1 MIKIKDYV
9 RVGSLEEAYELN
21 QKRSACILGGMLWTK
36 MGQRQVQTAIDL
48 SGLGLDQ
55 IEESEEEFSIGCMVT
70 LRQMEEHEGLNAY
83 TDGAARESVR
93 SIVGVQFRNLATVGG
108 SIFGRF
114 GFSDVLTLFLALD
127 TEVELVHAGRMPLA
141 EFACSKRDR
150 DVLVRLIV
158 KKHEGVTVYQSHRNS
173 RTDFPVL
180 TCAVRVE
187 DGKGCAVLGA
197 RPAKAARVELPA
209 ELAEKLAAGKA
220 SAEEGGGFGDF

>member
-83 TDGAARESVR
+83 TDGAARESVPADQQPFDP
-93 SIVGVQFRNLATVGG
+93 IA
-108 SIFGRF
+108 
-114 GFSDVLTLFLALD
+114 
-127 TEVELVHAGRMPLA
+127 
-141 EFACSKRDR
+141 
-150 DVLVRLIV
+150 VRLEI
-158 KKHEGVTVYQSHRNS
+158 GDDR
-173 RTDFPVL
+173 
-180 TCAVRVE
+180 VRLVGQ
-187 DGKGCAVLGA
+187 DDAL
-197 RPAKAARVELPA
+197 AARVIGICYLCD
-209 ELAEKLAAGKA
+209 KK
-220 SAEEGGGFGDF
+220 